1 MKHLAWISLLSYAAG
16 IIVSILALRIA
27 SISDDTQAIICVIM
41 LFATALYLK
50 EPSDDQAR

>member
-1 MKHLAWISLLSYAAG
+1 MKHLTWMSLLSYAAG
-16 IIVSILALRIA
+16 IIVSIVALQIA
-27 SISDDTQAIICVIM
+27 PISDGTQAIICVIM